1 MARPLQIRKPTLLPL
16 RRLAQLLESA
26 PAAWQRRRAEVLL
39 LYAAGHEAT
48 AIAHALRAHPN
59 TIYADLHAFQQHGLR
74 SVERVR
80 ARGAT
85 ARITVEQRSEILR
98 LAETAPTELGLPWS
112 RWSLAKLCDYLRR
125 RKLVR
130 ALSREHRRRMLKKG
144 ACTGAGFGANS
155 SASIRSGR
163 PF

>member
-1 MARPLQIRKPTLLPL
+1 M
-16 RRLAQLLESA
+16 
-26 PAAWQRRRAEVLL
+26 
-39 LYAAGHEAT
+39 
-48 AIAHALRAHPN
+48 
-59 TIYADLHAFQQHGLR
+59 
-74 SVERVR
+74 
-80 ARGAT
+80 

-112 RWSLAKLCDYLRR
+112 RWSLAKRCDYLRR

-130 ALSREHRRRMLKKG
+130 ALRREHRRRMLKKG